1 MTAKGCKEKAVHDR
15 DRGRLRWTVGIG
27 LWL

>member
-1 MTAKGCKEKAVHDR
+1 MLRDNKKAVHDQ

-27 LWL
+27 L